1 MISGEIFSPT
11 SVRSF
16 LFIKLA
22 KLGNFAKHI
31 DEMTEIE
38 RIKYLLIV
46 EHVSNP
52 DNGIVMQK

>member
-1 MISGEIFSPT
+1 MISVEIFSPT
-11 SVRSF
+11 SVRFF
-16 LFIKLA
+16 LIIKLT
-22 KLGNFAKHI
+22 KLRIFEKHI

-46 EHVSNP
+46 ERVSNR